1 MNILET
7 CNKYVKKKFIQKGL
21 KKSIKD
27 SVDICLNA
35 NQGLGCLYYTV
46 LTTDNDIGIFIL
58 NLPGEEYFAIINY
71 DLLKYSIVKNNIVIF
86 QGDFRA
92 SQDPVQTAVH
102 DFTVYRSL
110 TRAIELAALG
120 DWFEFDDYVNR
131 MWENIIS
138 DITLSDIR
146 CSITAHELR
155 LRVET

>member
-1 MNILET
+1 MSVLNFIR
-7 CNKYVKKKFIQKGL
+7 KKFIKEG
-21 KKSIKD
+21 IKQAVRD
-27 SVDICLNA
+27 SVNACLA
-35 NQGLGCLYYTV
+35 VNQGLGCLYYTV
-46 LTTDNDIGIFIL
+46 LTTDNDIGIFVL

-110 TRAIELAALG
+110 TRAIELAASG
-120 DWFEFDDYVNR
+120 NWFEFDDYVNG
-131 MWENIIS
+131 MWENI
-138 DITLSDIR
+138 LSDIALSDVQ

>member
-1 MNILET
+1 MGIFNFISK
-7 CNKYVKKKFIQKGL
+7 CVKEKIIKESL
-21 KKSIKD
+21 KKAIRD
-27 SVDICLNA
+27 SVTVCLAA

-46 LTTDNDIGIFIL
+46 LTTDNDIGVFVL

-71 DLLKYSIVKNNIVIF
+71 DLLKYSIVKDNIIIF
-86 QGDFRA
+86 QGDFRV

-110 TRAIELAALG
+110 TRAVELAALG
-120 DWFEFDDYVNR
+120 SWFEFDDYVNR

-138 DITLSDIR
+138 DITLSDVQ

-155 LRVET
+155 LRVQT

>member
-1 MNILET
+1 MNILKT
-7 CNKYVKKKFIQKGL
+7 FNKYVEKKFIQKGL
-21 KKSIKD
+21 KKAIRD
-27 SVDICLNA
+27 SVDICLNT

-46 LTTDNDIGIFIL
+46 LTTDNDIGISVL
-58 NLPGEEYFAIINY
+58 NLPGEEYFVIINY

-92 SQDPVQTAVH
+92 SQDPVQTVVH

-110 TRAIELAALG
+110 TRAIELAASG

-155 LRVET
+155 LRVRT